1 MPHTLSWRDG
11 GLFRTFTGMVT
22 GTEILESN
30 LEMHGDRRF
39 DEIKYVIN
47 DLSQINDFDISTDDI
62 TALQTVDRVA
72 EYSNARLKIAIIV
85 SNNEAL
91 IELATLYRK
100 SMQDNAYEAEI
111 FANLE
116 EAHKWARTREI
127 FGI

>member
-1 MPHTLSWRDG
+1 
-11 GLFRTFTGMVT
+11 MVT